1 MNNIPSFGLRK
12 YIWWLHSVSL
22 VFFATILLAA
32 EVKPVPGTFA
42 SSQDEAPILMVDT
55 QEGRRYISRA
65 DIETLPLYAT
75 NFQHFKGLYGSFA
88 GVWLKD
94 LLSAQNIDEAA
105 TLRFIAHDDY
115 SVFIN
120 SEDRLKRDYLL
131 VTRLDGEPLTLTDF
145 GPTLLIVPA
154 EAESV
159 QAGTADMTHWVWSI
173 RDIIV
178 Q

>member
-1 MNNIPSFGLRK
+1 MNNIPFFGLQK
-12 YIWWLHSVSL
+12 YIWWLPSASL

-42 SSQDEAPILMVDT
+42 PSQDEAPILMMDT
-55 QEGRRYISRA
+55 QEGRRFISRD
-65 DIETLPLYAT
+65 DIESLPLYAT
-75 NFQHFKGLYGSFA
+75 SFQHFKGLHGSFA
-88 GVWLKD
+88 GVWLND
-94 LLSAQNIDEAA
+94 LLSAQNIDETA

-120 SEDRLKRDYLL
+120 LEDRLKRDYLL
-131 VTRLDGEPLTLTDF
+131 VTRLDGAPLTLTDF
-145 GPTLLIVPA
+145 GPILLIVPA

-159 QAGTADMTHWVWSI
+159 QAGTADMTHWIWSI